1 MQYNGTMYRYVHN
14 LQGDILAILDSA
26 GNTVVQYAYDAW
38 GGKKT
43 TTGSMA
49 GTLGYL
55 NPFRYR
61 GYVWDEETWM
71 YYLRSRYYY
80 PELQRF
86 ISADDSLGRRVP
98 TSHNLFSYCGNQPI
112 DRVDLA
118 GRDWRDAT
126 TTPFSIW
133 SYTPGA
139 YNLERSRMIM
149 EAVTPLGESPE
160 GARFR
165 QTANDA
171 WNWIQQAAIDTGD
184 FIKHNAIGFI
194 SSTGSVTAGGALVTL
209 ATVSIGGAPGLIIG
223 LFIGAPVAFT
233 GTFIGSTIQED
244 LNYDGR
250 IDGKTGPN
258 SLYNATLE
266 AFTAVISSV
275 SSKFGWQ
282 VLSETIKQIFKIT
295 DTKDN

>member
-1 MQYNGTMYRYVHN
+1 M
-14 LQGDILAILDSA
+14 AILDAA

-49 GTLGYL
+49 STLGYL

-61 GYVWDEETWM
+61 GYVWDEETSM

-194 SSTGSVTAGGALVTL
+194 STTASSAAGVAVFTLSMASTGPFGWIISLVI
-209 ATVSIGGAPGLIIG
+209 AAPI
-223 LFIGAPVAFT
+223 AFT
-233 GTFIGSTIQED
+233 GSYIGTTIQND
-244 LNYDGR
+244 INYDGR
-250 IDGKTGPN
+250 LDGKNGPD
-258 SLYNATLE
+258 SSYYATVE
-266 AFTAVISSV
+266 GISSV
-275 SSKFGWQ
+275 VASTSKNPIIQ
-282 VLSETIKQIFKIT
+282 VLAEAFKRVFKLT
-295 DTKDN
+295 DAK